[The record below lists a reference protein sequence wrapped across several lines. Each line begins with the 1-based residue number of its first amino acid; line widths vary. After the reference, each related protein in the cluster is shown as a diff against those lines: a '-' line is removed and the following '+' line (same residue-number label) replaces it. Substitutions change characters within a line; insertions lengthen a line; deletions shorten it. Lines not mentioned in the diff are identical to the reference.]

1 MKSKYVI
8 KQIVMVFISSYLLSA
23 CAPVEEQNDLG
34 RDVDY
39 SGSDCI
45 SIRTIRDYTPLDDR
59 SLIIEGSAKRSY
71 FVTLQISSFELRSSH
86 RMAFSSRDDWLCPYG
101 GDEIIFGSFS
111 QHGAGIRSISR
122 LTEEQEEELLIRYG
136 KIDPGEEQD
145 PEPQEIEGAQVE
157 ELG

>member
-1 MKSKYVI
+1 
-8 KQIVMVFISSYLLSA
+8 
-23 CAPVEEQNDLG
+23 
-34 RDVDY
+34 
-39 SGSDCI
+39 
-45 SIRTIRDYTPLDDR
+45 
-59 SLIIEGSAKRSY
+59 
-71 FVTLQISSFELRSSH
+71 
-86 RMAFSSRDDWLCPYG
+86 MAFSSRDDWLCPYG

-145 PEPQEIEGAQVE
+145 PEPREIEGAEVE

>member
-1 MKSKYVI
+1 MKIVI
-8 KQIVMVFISSYLLSA
+8 KQIVTFYISCYLLSS
-23 CAPVEEQNDLG
+23 CAPLDEQNDLG

-39 SGSDCI
+39 NGSDCI

-59 SLIIEGSAKRSY
+59 SLIIQGAAKRSY

-86 RMAFSSRDDWLCPYG
+86 QMAFSSRDDWLCPYG
-101 GDEIIFGSFS
+101 GDEIIFGSFAKY
-111 QHGAGIRSISR
+111 GAGIRSISR
-122 LTEEQEEELLIRYG
+122 LTKEQAEEMLIRYG

-145 PEPQEIEGAQVE
+145 PEPREIEGAEVE